1 MCGATHSL
9 RDTGTHT
16 ALQHSSAA
24 HSKTTAPHSTH
35 ACAAP
40 EVIAPLFSDHANL
53 PFALR
58 AHRPPCPDDAV
69 VHLDTAAIGALKFY
83 KSGETIDD
91 SGNKVRPQKGL

>member
-40 EVIAPLFSDHANL
+40 EVAPLFSDHANV
-53 PFALR
+53 PFALVVW
-58 AHRPPCPDDAV
+58 APDDAV

>member
-40 EVIAPLFSDHANL
+40 EVAPLFSDHANV